1 MKILLSKFHK
11 CRISHNGAICAV
23 HFKAVNFKVF
33 SFGLHGICAA
43 RERLNACQ
51 QFRSAYRLSQIIMRA
66 FLQRLY
72 RIVLTIA

>member
-43 RERLNACQ
+43 RER
-51 QFRSAYRLSQIIMRA
+51 FRQ
-66 FLQRLY
+66 
-72 RIVLTIA
+72 